1 MELNTLITGRYTY
14 DRNDYLS
21 PPTTRYQGSKRKILP
36 WLSDAFAELQFDSV
50 LDGFG
55 GTGSVSYLLKKMSKQ
70 VTFNDI
76 LMSNVNTGISYIL
89 NNKITLTEKDIE
101 YIFHKNGFAYANTIA
116 DIYNGIYFT
125 EEENKQLDII
135 ARNIGMLSELY
146 NGRELKIKRAIAYHC
161 LYQAALSK
169 RPFNLFHRSNLSLR
183 TTEGISRSFGNKKT
197 WERSFQELFYKFSKE
212 HREKLISSRRKN
224 AVTNKDIMQI
234 RKNEFDLVYLDPP
247 YRKNQNES
255 AIDYQF
261 FYHFLEGVTFYDSLF
276 NSVDFSKKT
285 RPVTFNRN
293 SWSSNLSDFSK
304 IFSRFK
310 ESIIVVS
317 YWTPGYPTVEE
328 LSKSLSKYKN
338 KVDVYKKKHSYS
350 LSKSNSETYEV
361 LIVGQ

>member
-1 MELNTLITGRYTY
+1 MESTTIVTGRNTY
-14 DRNDYLS
+14 DEIYYLS

-36 WLSDAFAELQFDSV
+36 WLSETFAELQFDSV

-55 GTGSVSYLLKKMSKQ
+55 GTGSVSYLLKKMGKQ

-101 YIFHKNGFAYANTIA
+101 FIFHKNGFAYTNTIA

-125 EEENKQLDII
+125 KEENKQLDII
-135 ARNIGMLSELY
+135 SRNIGMLSELY
-146 NGRELKIKRAIAYHC
+146 DNKELKIKRAIAYHC

-212 HREKLISSRRKN
+212 HNEKLISSRRKN
-224 AVTNKDIMQI
+224 DVTNRDIMRI
-234 RKNEFDLVYLDPP
+234 RKNTFDLVYLDPP
-247 YRKNQNES
+247 YRKSQSES

-261 FYHFLEGVTFYDSLF
+261 FYHFLEGVTLYDSLA
-276 NSVDFSKKT
+276 NNVDFTKKT
-285 RPVTFNRN
+285 RPITFNRN
-293 SWSSNLSDFSK
+293 TWSSNLSDFSK
-304 IFSRFK
+304 IFNRFK
-310 ESIIVVS
+310 DSVIVVS

-328 LSKSLSKYKN
+328 LSKTLSKYKS
-338 KVDVYKKKHSYS
+338 KVEVYKKKHSYS

-361 LIVGQ
+361 LFVGQ